1 MNQSPFSHRRLFA
14 RGLVVWG
21 TSGLVVFSVYLALFT
36 AFLGRSV
43 RVQNRSLHG
52 NHRFV
57 GAPGS
62 VEIHSTEGYG
72 RTSFGADGQ
81 VVDKRLRADRPRIVF
96 MGDSFLE
103 ARQVDDDDKFTQLVE
118 RNWNEQHPIR
128 PIETVNLGLYGLDTS
143 EWATMAPRVD
153 RLFAPA
159 LVFLLMAWND
169 FESPEEFERNTRLFA
184 RDAPPAGGMLDW
196 INRSGSAPFF
206 LKLRI
211 QARDLLKQNQFLRG
225 VTAPAAAT
233 GSQGEPEPAGTEPV
247 VEYQLAP
254 LRATFGARLVVIY
267 NSAPWNLGR
276 AARRDVDREIL
287 AELARLEIPV
297 IDLFE
302 DFGQAIRRRDPPQGF
317 HNSMLGQGHW
327 NQLGH
332 RIVAD
337 RVRDYLE
344 KRHDLFQP

>member
-1 MNQSPFSHRRLFA
+1 MNQSPNSARRVFA

-43 RVQNRSLHG
+43 RVQNLSLHG
-52 NHRFV
+52 NHRWV

-81 VVDKRLRADRPRIVF
+81 VVDKPLRADRPRIVF

-103 ARQVDDDDKFTQLVE
+103 ARQVDDDDKCTEVVE
-118 RNWNEQHPIR
+118 RIWNANHPTR
-128 PIETVNLGLYGLDTS
+128 PIETVNLGLYGTDTS
-143 EWATMAPRVD
+143 EWATMAPRVE
-153 RLFAPA
+153 RLFAPV
-159 LVFLLMAWND
+159 LVFLLVAWND
-169 FESPEEFERNTRLFA
+169 FESPAEFERNTRIFA
-184 RDAPPAGGMLDW
+184 TDAPAAGGMLDW

-206 LKLRI
+206 LKLRM
-211 QARDLLKQNQFLRG
+211 QARDLIKQNQFTRSW
-225 VTAPAAAT
+225 TAPAGAT
-233 GSQGEPEPAGTEPV
+233 GAAGSDPEIGPERV
-247 VEYQLAP
+247 VEHQLAGI
-254 LRATFGARLVVIY
+254 RATFGARLVVIY

-276 AARRDVDREIL
+276 AERREVDKRIL

-302 DFGQAIRRRDPPQGF
+302 DFGQAIRRRQPPQGF
-317 HNSMLGQGHW
+317 QNSILGQGHW
-327 NQLGH
+327 NPLGH

-344 KRHDLFQP
+344 TRHDLFQP